1 MSDPIPGSS
10 IDRAVV
16 ARAGRVRTARRRR
29 QPRSLRASP
38 LPAVSLALLRAVL
51 LSSPLLSSVVVAGC
65 SAPESGDGP
74 SLAGAASGYNVV
86 IVSVDT
92 LRADRLG
99 AWGYMTRETS
109 PEMDRLVTSGVRF
122 AQASAPRA
130 LTWPSLATMLTG
142 LYPSGHGLLYNGYL
156 LDDAQPTLPL
166 ILKQAGYETA
176 AFLAN
181 MCKANHQGWDQ
192 FDCAGGVDRRV
203 NREAIAW
210 LRQRQ
215 PDRPFLLWV
224 HYFGPHS
231 PYYAGGDLARTQLDP
246 GYEGELLP
254 KKGVLDR
261 VMTGPIPLDDADR
274 RHLDAIYD
282 AAVIGTDRWIG
293 ELHDVLEQEIGLER
307 TVIVF
312 LADHGE
318 DLYQHHDYLYHAC
331 SVYET
336 SLHVP
341 LAMIAPTLLPAGA
354 VHEGVVEMVDLLP
367 TLLDLLGLQD
377 PSCLHG
383 ETLRPLLERAAA
395 PGGVQPGGAQPG
407 GVRRPVGGAPA
418 GGGSAFTE
426 YGASEVFTFREGD
439 WKLVV
444 NPTGKA
450 PICMEGVAEGF
461 YPIDERELYDLSV
474 DPTEQTD
481 LSKVRPERL
490 GQLEAA
496 ITVRRKALCGA
507 RPAERQS
514 LDEETQR
521 ELEALGYVTKDES
534 DE

>member
-1 MSDPIPGSS
+1 MNL
-10 IDRAVV
+10 
-16 ARAGRVRTARRRR
+16 RTLNLRNLNL
-29 QPRSLRASP
+29 PNLRASP
-38 LPAVSLALLRAVL
+38 LPAVSAALLRAAL
-51 LSSPLLSSVVVAGC
+51 LSSLLLSSLVVAGC

-74 SLAGAASGYNVV
+74 SLAGAARGYNVV

-99 AWGYMTRETS
+99 AWGYRTRETS

-181 MCKANHQGWDQ
+181 MCKANHQGWDH
-192 FDCAGGVDRRV
+192 FACAGGVDRRV

-293 ELHDVLEQEIGLER
+293 ELHDVLEQEVGLER
-307 TVIVF
+307 TVILF

-341 LAMIAPTLLPAGA
+341 LAVIAPTLLPAGA

-377 PSCLHG
+377 PACLHG
-383 ETLRPLLERAAA
+383 QTLRPVLERAAA
-395 PGGVQPGGAQPG
+395 HGGAQ
-407 GVRRPVGGAPA
+407 A
-418 GGGSAFTE
+418 GDGSAFTE
-426 YGASEVFTFREGD
+426 YGGSEVFTFRDGD

-444 NPTGKA
+444 NTTGKA
-450 PICMEGVAEGF
+450 PICMEDVAEGF
-461 YPIDERELYDLSV
+461 YPIAASELYDLSA

-481 LSKVRPERL
+481 LSRVHPERV
-490 GQLEAA
+490 GQLGAA
-496 ITVRRKALCGA
+496 LAVRRRELCGA